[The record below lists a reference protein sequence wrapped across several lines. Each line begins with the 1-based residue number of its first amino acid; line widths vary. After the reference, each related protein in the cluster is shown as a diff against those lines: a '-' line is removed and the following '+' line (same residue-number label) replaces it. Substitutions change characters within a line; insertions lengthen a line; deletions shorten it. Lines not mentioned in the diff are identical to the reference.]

1 MKQIL
6 NCKEFVKV
14 NPSEKEDITIFCPF
28 KEDLKE
34 HPKKHFFQNIY
45 HKNPKQLK
53 SENSELRE
61 KTIES
66 IEEFRD
72 SFTTT
77 TTICSLRK
85 IGAGVDLGV
94 GVGINTSNNIKKLT
108 STHNEISPPS
118 IYNSS
123 KLLQLD
129 SNRFNKSNSHD
140 NNNGMKDI
148 NVITTSDD
156 FYGFNFNLRSR

>member
-1 MKQIL
+1 MKFI
-6 NCKEFVKV
+6 KE
-14 NPSEKEDITIFCPF
+14 N
-28 KEDLKE
+28 
-34 HPKKHFFQNIY
+34 N
-45 HKNPKQLK
+45 
-53 SENSELRE
+53 R
-61 KTIES
+61 
-66 IEEFRD
+66 
-72 SFTTT
+72 
-77 TTICSLRK
+77 

-108 STHNEISPPS
+108 STHNEISHPS